1 MKSNSLRPVRRRRV
15 EINIVPLIDVLVV
28 LVFFFLVTM
37 RFRDMRILQ
46 LTLPEMETAGESA
59 RSEFIELAVTK
70 EGVYYYNSDKVD
82 QDELIRRLVLAAQ
95 VNNQVPVLITA
106 DEASLLKD
114 TTTLMDACRKQGL
127 ENIRLQTK

>member
-1 MKSNSLRPVRRRRV
+1 MRRRRV

-37 RFRDMRILQ
+37 QFRDMRILQ

-70 EGVYYYNSDKVD
+70 EGVFYYNSEEVD
-82 QDELIRRLVLAAQ
+82 QLELKKRLALAAQ
-95 VNNQVPVLITA
+95 VNSEVPVLITA

>member
-1 MKSNSLRPVRRRRV
+1 M
-15 EINIVPLIDVLVV
+15 LVV

-37 RFRDMRILQ
+37 QFRDMRILQ

-70 EGVYYYNSDKVD
+70 EGVYYYNSDEVD

>member
-1 MKSNSLRPVRRRRV
+1 MKSNPLRPSRRRRID
-15 EINIVPLIDVLVV
+15 INIVPLIDVLVV
-28 LVFFFLVTM
+28 LLFFFLVTM
-37 RFRDMRILQ
+37 QFRDMRILQ

-59 RSEFIELAVTK
+59 RSEYIELAVTK
-70 EGVYYYNSDKVD
+70 DGVFYYNAEAVTIEALN
-82 QDELIRRLVLAAQ
+82 QRLALAAQ
-95 VNNQVPVLITA
+95 INNQVPVLITA

>member
-1 MKSNSLRPVRRRRV
+1 MKSNSLRPMRRRRV

-37 RFRDMRILQ
+37 QFRDMRILQ

-70 EGVYYYNSDKVD
+70 EGVFYYNSEEVD
-82 QDELIRRLVLAAQ
+82 QLELKKRLALAAQ
-95 VNNQVPVLITA
+95 VNSEVPVLITA

>member
-1 MKSNSLRPVRRRRV
+1 VKSNSLRPVRRRRV

-37 RFRDMRILQ
+37 QFRDMRILQ

-70 EGVYYYNSDKVD
+70 EGVYYYNSDEVD

>member
-37 RFRDMRILQ
+37 QFRDMRILQ

-70 EGVYYYNSDKVD
+70 EGVYYYNSDEVD

>member
-70 EGVYYYNSDKVD
+70 EGVYYYNSDEVD

>member
-1 MKSNSLRPVRRRRV
+1 VKSNSLRPVRRRRV

-70 EGVYYYNSDKVD
+70 EGVYYYNSDEVD